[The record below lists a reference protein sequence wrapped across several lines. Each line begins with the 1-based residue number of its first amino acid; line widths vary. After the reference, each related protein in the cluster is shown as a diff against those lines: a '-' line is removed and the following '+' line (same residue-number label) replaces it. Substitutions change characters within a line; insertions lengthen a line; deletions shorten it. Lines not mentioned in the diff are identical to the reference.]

1 MTKNDYLTLKMQNS
15 LQVVYEYYRE
25 KFEKDKHKPFLGQ
38 QEFFVFLQMYMNIH
52 TVFEKVC
59 DYYNK
64 KFEIVE
70 LRDAEGNLISFL

>member
-1 MTKNDYLTLKMQNS
+1 
-15 LQVVYEYYRE
+15 
-25 KFEKDKHKPFLGQ
+25 
-38 QEFFVFLQMYMNIH
+38 MYMNIH